1 MSGRKDEKWL
11 DDQLQR
17 AVNGS
22 TPVFDA
28 QAWKQ
33 KYSGEYKAL
42 LSRGRQNVGWGL
54 PHRSGTSRR
63 LWWGKP
69 HPTARILRSSLGKVA
84 IAAAIIVAAGVLLAG
99 RLGIAPKKSSPEPQP
114 VAQQSPAQMVSM
126 ISLSAAFRSGGMEGL
141 DRQCERA
148 LERLGP
154 RPTSV
159 SMQELL
165 KDISGKGQERT
176 SI

>member
-17 AVNGS
+17 AVNGE

-33 KYSGEYKAL
+33 RYAAQFQTL
-42 LSRGRQNVGWGL
+42 LR
-54 PHRSGTSRR
+54 RSGQPSQSGAGRMVR
-63 LWWGKP
+63 LVLTGSIRK
-69 HPTARILRSSLGKVA
+69 LA
-84 IAAAIIVAAGVLLAG
+84 IAAAIVATAGVLLVG
-99 RLGIAPKKSSPEPQP
+99 RFWPTPDKPTSGPQP

-126 ISLSAAFRSGGMEGL
+126 ISPSAAFRSGGMEGL

-148 LERLGP
+148 IERLGP

>member
-1 MSGRKDEKWL
+1 MSERKDEKWL

-33 KYSGEYKAL
+33 KYAGEYQTLIA
-42 LSRGRQNVGWGL
+42 RGKL
-54 PHRSGTSRR
+54 
-63 LWWGKP
+63 
-69 HPTARILRSSLGKVA
+69 HPTVRILRGSFGKVA
-84 IAAAIIVAAGVLLAG
+84 LAAGVIIAAGILLVG
-99 RLGIAPKKSSPEPQP
+99 QLRPSPERPTPGPQP
-114 VAQQSPAQMVSM
+114 IAQQSPAQMVSM
-126 ISLSAAFRSGGMEGL
+126 ISLATAFRSGGMEGL

-165 KDISGKGQERT
+165 KDINGKGQERAN
-176 SI
+176 I

>member
-1 MSGRKDEKWL
+1 MNEHKDEKWL
-11 DDQLQR
+11 DEQLQR

-33 KYSGEYKAL
+33 KYAREFQTLAGADGGRGLAHTAL
-42 LSRGRQNVGWGL
+42 VRLVL
-54 PHRSGTSRR
+54 RR
-63 LWWGKP
+63 PIGK
-69 HPTARILRSSLGKVA
+69 LA
-84 IAAAIIVAAGVLLAG
+84 IAAAVLATAGVLLVG
-99 RLGIAPKKSSPEPQP
+99 RLGSTPERPTPGPQP

-126 ISLSAAFRSGGMEGL
+126 ISLSAAFRSGGMAEL

-165 KDISGKGQERT
+165 KDINGKGQERAN
-176 SI
+176 I